1 MTAGI
6 RPVGDAAL
14 LIDVEPELR
23 LAAADALAVTR
34 SHGVVEVVGG
44 ERTVL
49 LTFDPLTTDV
59 GRLDDVIARCLQS
72 LRPLDPADADE
83 FTIPV
88 RYDGIDLDE
97 VARLT
102 GLDVREV
109 VRRHLAGGYVV
120 AYLGFTPGFG
130 YLDGLDPALH
140 VPRLASP
147 RTRVEAGA
155 VAIAGGRACVYPRAS
170 PGGWRVLG
178 HTDVVLFDPAAD
190 PPTPLRAGRRI
201 RFTPA

>member
-1 MTAGI
+1 MRGGI
-6 RPVGDAAL
+6 RLVGDAAL
-14 LIDVEPELR
+14 LIDVEPQLR
-23 LAAADALAVTR
+23 LAAVEALAVTR
-34 SHGVVEVVGG
+34 SHGVVDVVGG

-49 LTFDPLTTDV
+49 LTLDPQATDLA
-59 GRLDDVIARCLQS
+59 RLDELVASCLES
-72 LRPLDPADADE
+72 LRPLERADPDE
-83 FTIPV
+83 LTIPV
-88 RYDGIDLDE
+88 RYDGVDLDE
-97 VARLT
+97 VADLT

-109 VRRHLAGGYVV
+109 VRRHLAGNYVV
-120 AYLGFTPGFG
+120 AYLGFAPGFG

-201 RFTPA
+201 RFVAE

>member
-6 RPVGDAAL
+6 SLIGDAAL
-14 LIDVEPELR
+14 LIDVEPQLR
-23 LAAADALAVTR
+23 LAAVEALAVTR
-34 SHGVVEVVGG
+34 SHGVVDVVGG

-49 LTFDPLTTDV
+49 LTFDPQTTDLA
-59 GRLDDVIARCLQS
+59 RLEELIANCLES
-72 LRPLDPADADE
+72 LRPLHRADADE
-83 FTIPV
+83 LTIPV
-88 RYDGIDLDE
+88 RYDGVDLDQ
-97 VARLT
+97 VAGLT
-102 GLDVREV
+102 GLDVLEV
-109 VRRHLAGGYVV
+109 VRRHQAGSYVV
-120 AYLGFTPGFG
+120 AYLGFAPGFG

-190 PPTPLRAGRRI
+190 PPTLLRAGRRV
-201 RFTPA
+201 RFVAQ